1 MKKMNNKGFALV
13 ETLIVSVFVMGIFTV
28 MFTNF
33 LPMMGEYEKREK
45 YDDIDSVYN
54 TYIIGREI
62 KVNSNSIDLNI
73 PILIEDGS
81 NNNFCSSSSKNSQSC
96 NTNIQSFFKAMN
108 IEKIIITKYEIDKS
122 RLKKMI
128 SSDAGM
134 CDYIDSLSNF
144 TKNQNKLNGRIIV
157 KYKHVVNNEG

>member
-1 MKKMNNKGFALV
+1 
-13 ETLIVSVFVMGIFTV
+13 
-28 MFTNF
+28 
-33 LPMMGEYEKREK
+33 
-45 YDDIDSVYN
+45 
-54 TYIIGREI
+54 
-62 KVNSNSIDLNI
+62 
-73 PILIEDGS
+73 
-81 NNNFCSSSSKNSQSC
+81 
-96 NTNIQSFFKAMN
+96 MN

-157 KYKHVVNNEG
+157 KYKHVVNNEGDSSYTYYTYATIGVNL